1 MKEDEFLPGLPHA
14 VVVPAELAPRTAYYS
29 LAPPS
34 PPSIHIPHVPDLEGI
49 VLPAYEGV
57 GGEDLTQEDL
67 KQITQ
72 VSHTA
77 VDQTRNWKYENRR
90 EAQLIT
96 PFLYLGPSLAA
107 KDIKFL
113 QAEAITML
121 LVIRDTKSA
130 QARMLSGDK
139 VANQLGIASAAV
151 DVSGSQE
158 LIAAFPR
165 AIKII
170 NDHLLSIYRQQALTG
185 TGHGDGK
192 IIIDQSTFKRAK
204 VLVFCESGNE
214 RSASVV
220 AAYMMAVYGMDI
232 VAAIQFIQSQRFCIA
247 LDDQMKGL
255 LLSFQ
260 DILEAQRAVHK
271 WNSTAVAPASAMQN
285 PAAFDSSRRNSK
297 RHIED
302 TIDEE
307 MEVDVSGEMDD
318 GRFEGRTSFR
328 PFMDRDD
335 R

>member
-1 MKEDEFLPGLPHA
+1 MKEEEFLPGLPLA
-14 VVVPAELAPRTAYYS
+14 VVVPAELAPRSAYYS

-34 PPSIHIPHVPDLEGI
+34 PPSIHVPHAPDSEGI

-67 KQITQ
+67 RKITQ

-90 EAQLIT
+90 AAQLIT
-96 PFLYLGPSLAA
+96 PFLYLGPSVAA

-113 QAEAITML
+113 QSEGITML

-139 VANQLGIASAAV
+139 VANQLGIAAAAV

-170 NDHLLSIYRQQALTG
+170 NEHLLSIYRQQALTG
-185 TGHGDGK
+185 TGHSDGN
-192 IIIDQSTFKRAK
+192 IIIDQSTFKRGK

-214 RSASVV
+214 RSACVV
-220 AAYMMAVYGMDI
+220 AAYMMAVYGMNL
-232 VAAIQFIQSQRFCIA
+232 VTAIQFIQSQRFCIA

-260 DILEAQRAVHK
+260 DILKAQRAVQK
-271 WNSTAVAPASAMQN
+271 WNSTAFTPVSAITN
-285 PAAFDSSRRNSK
+285 PGVFDPGRRNSK
-297 RHIED
+297 RHID
-302 TIDEE
+302 KTMDEE

-328 PFMDRDD
+328 PFLDRDE

>member
-1 MKEDEFLPGLPHA
+1 MTDDHFLPGLPHA
-14 VVVPAELAPRTAYYS
+14 VLVPAELAPRTAYYS

-34 PPSIHIPHVPDLEGI
+34 PPSIHIPHAPDSDGI

-57 GGEDLTQEDL
+57 GGQDLTQDDL
-67 KQITQ
+67 KKITQ

-77 VDQTRNWKYENRR
+77 VDLTRNWKYENRR

-96 PFLYLGPSLAA
+96 PFLYLGPSIAA
-107 KDIKFL
+107 KDVRFL
-113 QAEAITML
+113 QVEGITML

-130 QARMLSGDK
+130 QARVLSGDK
-139 VANQLGIASAAV
+139 VATQLGIASAAV

-158 LIAAFPR
+158 LIAAFPS
-165 AIKII
+165 AIKTI

-185 TGHGDGK
+185 TGHSDGN
-192 IIIDQSTFKRAK
+192 IIIDQSTFKRGK

-220 AAYMMAVYGMDI
+220 AAYMMTVYGMDL
-232 VAAIQFIQSQRFCIA
+232 VAAIQFVQSQRFCIA

-260 DILEAQRAVHK
+260 DILEAQRAVQK
-271 WNSTAVAPASAMQN
+271 WKSAAVAPESVTPN
-285 PAAFDSSRRNSK
+285 PTAFDSMRRNSK

-302 TIDEE
+302 TMDVE

-318 GRFEGRTSFR
+318 GRFEGRSSFK
-328 PFMDRDD
+328 PFLDRDD